1 MKTRSPAS
9 PGLYAPTGSYA
20 PDARFNTKTA
30 VGQYS
35 LGIVSDVHM
44 ARGTPSLKLAHVNS
58 NSNSRGPSCGTFTQC
73 HWVVVGFC
81 AMYLLIDAVA
91 VLRYHAKKYLN
102 WFRTIR
108 GTKVPRTPP
117 TGEPNGEP
125 NGEPRFPAPL
135 LPGNQGSPHPSDRG
149 TKVPRTKKRGTQGP
163 RTGHACP
170 PTRFSKAGE

>member
-102 WFRTIR
+102 WFRTIFILSVCAQDSGRKKRGTQRGTQR

-125 NGEPRFPAPL
+125 RFPHGDTHAPL
-135 LPGNQGSPHPSDRG
+135 PPALRGLRGAHAPLPLL
-149 TKVPRTKKRGTQGP
+149 
-163 RTGHACP
+163 
-170 PTRFSKAGE
+170 